1 MSPSTVL
8 TAFRETNSIFET
20 EVVQKRN
27 VTALDRIYTSNA
39 RILPPGAEMIS
50 GRENIKNFWQGAI
63 DSMGVKAATL
73 ETVDIDDLGDTAVE
87 IGRAQLHFA
96 DSSRPPL
103 SVKYV
108 VVWKRENGSWKWH
121 VDIWNPSA

>member
-8 TAFRETNSIFET
+8 KAFRETNSIFES
-20 EVVQKRN
+20 EVVAKGN
-27 VTALDRIYTSNA
+27 VAALDRVYTSNA

-50 GRENIKNFWQGAI
+50 GRENIKTFWKGAI
-63 DSMGVKAATL
+63 DTLGVKAVRL

-87 IGRAQLHFA
+87 IGRAQLQFG
-96 DSSRPPL
+96 DTSLPPMN
-103 SVKYV
+103 VKYV
-108 VVWKRENGSWKWH
+108 VEWKREDGAWKWH